1 MGNIM
6 SGQELISRQ
15 ENAKVYGKLIFFFII
30 LYTLFCFL
38 LFRFNIILQGTFS
51 LS

>member
-15 ENAKVYGKLIFFFII
+15 ANAQVYGKLIVKI
-30 LYTLFCFL
+30 L
-38 LFRFNIILQGTFS
+38 S
-51 LS
+51 LHY